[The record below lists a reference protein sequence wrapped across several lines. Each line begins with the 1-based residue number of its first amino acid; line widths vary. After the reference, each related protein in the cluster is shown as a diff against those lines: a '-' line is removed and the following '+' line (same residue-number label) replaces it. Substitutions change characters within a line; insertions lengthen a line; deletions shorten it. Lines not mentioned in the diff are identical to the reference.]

1 MSDKK
6 RFNLQ
11 TKIEKHEMNILIENM
26 CKDFE
31 VEEITLITE
40 GLSTTN
46 YKVRVK
52 HQKQQY
58 LVKLYPLNRLDN
70 IIEYA
75 FMSQLRGVINVPE
88 IHIFDTSKT
97 LIKYD
102 YMIMDFIEGNTL
114 SRYIEEQMTFDSNL
128 AHQLGSSLSK
138 IHFTKF
144 DRMGLLDKHH
154 KIKKTL
160 IPISEL
166 INFYQSTYAGSHL
179 SVNSVKHL
187 EFIDRKYKEILRNID
202 YDCVLS
208 HGDFNPNNIIVDEM
222 LNLWFIDFEYSMS
235 APKYYDIG
243 KLFRNRSY
251 YNDYMTAETI
261 NSFTK
266 GYQETSQDSL
276 PINWLEYSKVVDI
289 TSLLGLINKKET
301 HKDWIEYVE
310 KTIEEFVLS
319 IK

>member
-1 MSDKK
+1 LSDKK
-6 RFNLQ
+6 RINLR
-11 TKIEKHEMNILIENM
+11 TEIEEHEMDILIENM
-26 CKDFE
+26 CKE
-31 VEEITLITE
+31 LIVEEITLITE

-46 YKVRVK
+46 YKVGVK

-58 LVKLYPLNRLDN
+58 LVKLYPLNRSDN
-70 IIEYA
+70 IIESA
-75 FMSQLRGVINVPE
+75 FMSKLRGIINVPK

-114 SRYIEEQMTFDSNL
+114 SHYIKEHMTFHNNL
-128 AHQLGSSLSK
+128 AYQLGSSLSK
-138 IHFTKF
+138 IHDHKF
-144 DRMGLLDKHH
+144 NRMGLLDEQH

-166 INFYQSTYAGSHL
+166 ITFYQSTHTGSHL

-187 EFIDRKYKEILRNID
+187 EFIDSKYKEILRNID
-202 YDCVLS
+202 RDCVLS

-243 KLFRNRSY
+243 KFFRKRSN
-251 YNDYMTAETI
+251 YNDYMTADTI
-261 NSFTK
+261 NSFRK

-276 PINWLEYSKVVDI
+276 PINWLEYSIVVDI

-301 HKDWIEYVE
+301 HKEWVDYVE